1 MAADLLCCSRKNP
14 WESVASH
21 SSPSHSSN
29 HLLTSQDRFL
39 RVAYKMNM
47 EGTRISP
54 PRVGASL
61 RAKPPPRGTRL
72 PRAEREQH
80 ILREAVAFF
89 AEVGFGGDTRELA
102 RRAHITHALLFRY
115 FPNKDALIERVY
127 QEVYLGRWN
136 PAWEVLIQDQ
146 SIPLE
151 ERMVRFY
158 SLYAQTIL
166 SYEWV
171 RLLMF
176 AGLKGSDLNRKFFAR
191 VTARIVR
198 PICKEIRRFYLL
210 PSPDQVP
217 LTSTEIELVW
227 SVNSRIFYFGVRK
240 YIYGMPVPRNLPAL
254 IEAEV
259 RTFFDGVGHT
269 LKDLIKLGPKKGT
282 TKCTTKR
289 TTKRT
294 TQRGEKR

>member
-1 MAADLLCCSRKNP
+1 MKVNGR
-14 WESVASH
+14 
-21 SSPSHSSN
+21 
-29 HLLTSQDRFL
+29 
-39 RVAYKMNM
+39 
-47 EGTRISP
+47 TRIPP
-54 PRVGASL
+54 PRVATGA
-61 RAKPPPRGTRL
+61 RPKPPPRGTRL
-72 PRAEREQH
+72 PRAEREKH

-136 PAWEVLIQDQ
+136 PDWEVLIQDQ

-158 SLYAQTIL
+158 KLYAQTIL

-191 VTARIVR
+191 VTERIVR
-198 PICKEIRRFYLL
+198 PICKEIRHFYRL
-210 PSPDQVP
+210 PSPDRVP

-240 YIYGMPVPRNLPAL
+240 YIYGMMVPPNLSEL

-259 RTFFDGVGHT
+259 RTFFEGIGHT
-269 LKDLIKLGPKKGT
+269 LKDMLKLAAKANSSTSKK
-282 TKCTTKR
+282 R
-289 TTKRT
+289 
-294 TQRGEKR
+294 QR